1 MNTTTTATTATTIT
15 AATAASAAAA
25 SAAAITA
32 TAAAAAAAAA
42 AATPALVG
50 GLVEVGSE
58 MVRGVASRVAP
69 RHLRALGLDLW
80 LLLRQVDFG
89 QIDLRNTRLA
99 PARMLPS

>member
-15 AATAASAAAA
+15 AATAASAAA